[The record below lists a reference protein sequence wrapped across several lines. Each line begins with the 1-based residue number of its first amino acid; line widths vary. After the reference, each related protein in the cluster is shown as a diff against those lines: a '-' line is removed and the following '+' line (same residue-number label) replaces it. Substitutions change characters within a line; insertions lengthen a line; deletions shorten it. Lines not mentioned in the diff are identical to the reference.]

1 MSRCRKWTGYT
12 MVGDQNV
19 NPPDGTLAAA
29 NWKPESALASG
40 ATSPTSPSCKENSD
54 NQIQTTIDRQR
65 YNRIQT
71 TGSAT
76 IGSSLWLS
84 SVNNIQA

>member
-1 MSRCRKWTGYT
+1 

-40 ATSPTSPSCKENSD
+40 ATSPTSPSCKENRD
-54 NQIQTTIDRQR
+54 NQ
-65 YNRIQT
+65 IQT

-76 IGSSLWLS
+76 IRYKRQAALQ
-84 SVNNIQA
+84 SVVRCGYHQ